1 MRELTY
7 TDALGNTCQA
17 EPTHVCEYEANGVCK
32 YAHSYLPTQYSLKM
46 PTFEFAEKESTYDA
60 KGNATEVRYVTKDEN
75 GKRFTVAVD
84 TYTYNADGT
93 VATAHCLHA
102 DGKEYTAQY
111 TYENGKV
118 VRMAGRL
125 PNVDYNA
132 AAEVLY
138 SYDGQGR
145 LIEERQKYGSDYEQ
159 RERAL
164 LYTYEGDSLMPSTV
178 VKVNVKLPWDA
189 VDEKSYEEVIR
200 WQYTYKAN
208 GKLEGATIEVWEN
221 LGEIADSA
229 TEEKQTLEL
238 RLIYGDYYFYNAEE
252 NEKETLL
259 WN

>member
-1 MRELTY
+1 
-7 TDALGNTCQA
+7 
-17 EPTHVCEYEANGVCK
+17 
-32 YAHSYLPTQYSLKM
+32 M

-84 TYTYNADGT
+84 TYTYNEDGT

-159 RERAL
+159 WERAL